1 MQEGLSSQQVL
12 DVAHDKYGF
21 IWIATELGLNRF
33 SSNSFKQYY
42 KSEKADGFSVN
53 SNEINTIF
61 YDNDQLYIGTRANGL
76 NVLDMKTNRFS
87 YYLHDPENNRSIAT
101 NDITDIIK
109 SKSGKLWLATYHQGV
124 QRFDPVKKQFERFN
138 KAYIPSLPENSIWTL
153 AEDEQ
158 GLLYIG
164 HVNKGISIFNSRDR
178 SIELIDFERTKGR
191 LPDNE
196 VKALFCDSKNN
207 IWIGTRKGLAVY
219 NPFTKKIRQISL
231 ASQAKNGVEPFV
243 YAVKEI
249 NGAIWVGTESS
260 QAGCAHDNFNAPES
274 MLSGRVVYDG
284 RAVGVRN
291 NGPQLQLW
299 QDGYPLKSAIPVYLN
314 QDGTFSASLFDGQYK
329 LVRKGDSPW
338 LQQATDTVLVNVKG
352 NTNIDVPVTPYFTIT
367 GDSFQ
372 KSGNTI
378 TARFVVNKV
387 VPSANVELVRLYMGK
402 SILTDQVQR
411 ELRVDGNIG
420 GLVFGQQTVIAGELP
435 DNLKNLDYV
444 YVRLGI
450 KSTAASE
457 YLYTPIQ
464 KIALK

>member
-1 MQEGLSSQQVL
+1 MKFKFSIILT
-12 DVAHDKYGF
+12 
-21 IWIATELGLNRF
+21 AT
-33 SSNSFKQYY
+33 
-42 KSEKADGFSVN
+42 A
-53 SNEINTIF
+53 
-61 YDNDQLYIGTRANGL
+61 
-76 NVLDMKTNRFS
+76 
-87 YYLHDPENNRSIAT
+87 
-101 NDITDIIK
+101 
-109 SKSGKLWLATYHQGV
+109 
-124 QRFDPVKKQFERFN
+124 
-138 KAYIPSLPENSIWTL
+138 SLFL
-153 AEDEQ
+153 
-158 GLLYIG
+158 
-164 HVNKGISIFNSRDR
+164 
-178 SIELIDFERTKGR
+178 
-191 LPDNE
+191 
-196 VKALFCDSKNN
+196 
-207 IWIGTRKGLAVY
+207 
-219 NPFTKKIRQISL
+219 
-231 ASQAKNGVEPFV
+231 
-243 YAVKEI
+243 
-249 NGAIWVGTESS
+249 
-260 QAGCAHDNFNAPES
+260 AGCAHDNFNAPES

-284 RAVGVRN
+284 KAVGVRN

-387 VPSANVELVRLYMGK
+387 VPSANAELVRLYMGK